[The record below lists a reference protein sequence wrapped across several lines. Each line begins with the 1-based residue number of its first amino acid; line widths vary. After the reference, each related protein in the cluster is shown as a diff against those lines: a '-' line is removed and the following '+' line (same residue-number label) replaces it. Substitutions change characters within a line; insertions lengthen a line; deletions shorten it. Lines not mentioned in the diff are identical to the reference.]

1 MSYPFSLKHL
11 ASKSCASSTET
22 TSSTTSSAIVV
33 TVVSLDK
40 SFVETTPCDS
50 SDDEHAEKRTNISNK
65 KMVEYFLIILTIFSY
80 RNKEEN

>member
-1 MSYPFSLKHL
+1 MSYPFPLKHL
-11 ASKSCASSTET
+11 ANKSCASSTET

-50 SDDEHAEKRTNISNK
+50 SDDEHAEKRTNRSNK
-65 KMVEYFLIILTIFSY
+65 RCLNIFS
-80 RNKEEN
+80 